1 MALVTITAALWLAGA
16 GCDNR
21 PAPKPSPAVTDEQVC
36 SEQLKRVYQAIQA
49 YRHDHKDLPGWLS
62 ALVPQYLADTNPLI
76 CPTLARNPKPR
87 PYGGLGDPV
96 IPAAYVYDFSRAL
109 WVGQPMREFKRRQM
123 GLVGGGIP
131 LVRCHQHEKALSISF
146 DGALFEGPVTWELS
160 YADVLDP
167 AELSVERL
175 FPEQN
180 RNR

>member
-1 MALVTITAALWLAGA
+1 MAISAAIWLVSA

-21 PAPKPSPAVTDEQVC
+21 PAPKPASIRTDEQVC
-36 SEQLKRVYQAIQA
+36 GEQLKQVYQAIQA
-49 YRHDHKDLPGWLS
+49 YRRDHKELPGWLS
-62 ALVPQYLADTNPLI
+62 GLVPQYLADTNILI

-96 IPAAYVYDFSRAL
+96 IPAAYVYDFSNAL